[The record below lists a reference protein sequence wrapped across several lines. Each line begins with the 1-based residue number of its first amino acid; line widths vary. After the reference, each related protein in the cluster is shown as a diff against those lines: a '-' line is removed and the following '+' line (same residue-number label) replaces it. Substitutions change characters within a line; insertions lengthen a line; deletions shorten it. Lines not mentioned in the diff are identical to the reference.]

1 MSRSRL
7 RDGAIV
13 DLHDAPGLPG
23 APERLLAMMPGLLDV
38 LAARGYAAVPVGE
51 LLAGARAPARL
62 LGRREPRRYLAS
74 SSRAARNFLGRS
86 TPPT

>member
-1 MSRSRL
+1 MLWSVQHEGLRPRAPAAQLRHVAGRL

-38 LAARGYAAVPVGE
+38 LAARGYAAVPAGE
-51 LLAGARAPARL
+51 LLAGAAS
-62 LGRREPRRYLAS
+62 PR
-74 SSRAARNFLGRS
+74 
-86 TPPT
+86 